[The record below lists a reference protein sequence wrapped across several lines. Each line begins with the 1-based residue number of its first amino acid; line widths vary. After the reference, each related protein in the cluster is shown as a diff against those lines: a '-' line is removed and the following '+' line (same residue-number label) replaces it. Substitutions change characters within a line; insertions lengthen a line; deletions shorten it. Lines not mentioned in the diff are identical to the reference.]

1 MILLVLAFLS
11 SAHAE
16 YRAFELVITNVASGQ
31 ERVVVSTL
39 DPNQYRV
46 FYPVSL
52 EEKVTYRA
60 TWKCKGN
67 TSLKPVC
74 GKPEMAPS
82 LKTPAPAKPS
92 LDQKSKS

>member
-1 MILLVLAFLS
+1 MILLALAFLS
-11 SAHAE
+11 SAQAE
-16 YRAFELVITNVASGQ
+16 YRAFELVITNAATGQ

-46 FYPVSL
+46 FYPVAI

-60 TWKCKGN
+60 TWRCKGN

-74 GKPEMAPS
+74 GKPDLGPG
-82 LKTPAPAKPS
+82 LKTPASPKPS